1 MNSYAVT
8 LYSDK
13 KNEIKRF
20 LDYFY
25 CDNIILNNE
34 LKWEKVYKDPIE
46 LLDIVGVFIENS
58 DKYKINMW
66 ISIDEG
72 IFININDYNAEN
84 IIRYIYERFPY

>member
-20 LDYFY
+20 LDSLY

>member
-20 LDYFY
+20 LDSFY